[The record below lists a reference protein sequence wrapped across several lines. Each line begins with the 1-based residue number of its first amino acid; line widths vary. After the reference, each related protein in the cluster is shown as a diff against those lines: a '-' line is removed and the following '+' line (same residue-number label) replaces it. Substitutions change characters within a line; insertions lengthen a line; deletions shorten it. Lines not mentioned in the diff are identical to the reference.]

1 MAAGGC
7 ANVRNLAAHQSE
19 DELLRGH
26 HRRVAGLRGGYGE
39 ILDEPWAYARGHAA
53 PLTVTAGA
61 GGGAAPPGPRGPSS
75 PRAAGPWGLPRGP
88 KTRTPRP
95 PNRPAPGW

>member
-53 PLTVTAGA
+53 PLTVTAVAVGA
-61 GGGAAPPGPRGPSS
+61 SPPRGLGGHPS
-75 PRAAGPWGLPRGP
+75 RRQLDHGACRGAQD
-88 KTRTPRP
+88 RR
-95 PNRPAPGW
+95 RRLAI